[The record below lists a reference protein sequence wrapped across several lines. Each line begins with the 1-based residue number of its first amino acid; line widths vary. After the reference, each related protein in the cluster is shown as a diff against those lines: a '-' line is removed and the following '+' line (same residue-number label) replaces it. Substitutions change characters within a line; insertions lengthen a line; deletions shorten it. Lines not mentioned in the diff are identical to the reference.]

1 MSERSDAQL
10 AELSRLSGRGRA
22 VTERRLRAIY
32 EGGDDLVRGEA
43 ARFLFTW
50 QSSRSLNL
58 ADEWLAQR
66 PEQGVFTWIV
76 ICYALTSY
84 ADTYDRFAALFARTD
99 LTDANLDVLVDN
111 FASWAQF
118 RDEDPRHKQA
128 LAIIASYLEH
138 SSPQVR
144 WTAAFSLGSL
154 RATEYRPQLVQLE
167 ADKSLTPYGYVSR
180 VARNAVR
187 AIDGEQDVD
196 LHDASSP

>member
-1 MSERSDAQL
+1 L
-10 AELSRLSGRGRA
+10 K
-22 VTERRLRAIY
+22 
-32 EGGDDLVRGEA
+32 
-43 ARFLFTW
+43 
-50 QSSRSLNL
+50 L

-84 ADTYDRFAALFARTD
+84 GDTYDRFSSLFARTD

-111 FASWAQF
+111 FASWATF
-118 RDEDPRHKQA
+118 RDADPRYKEA

-154 RATEYRPQLVQLE
+154 RGSEYRRQLVQLQ
-167 ADKSLTPYGYVSR
+167 ADRTLTPYGHVSG

-187 AIDGEQDVD
+187 AIDGEHDVD